1 MTKLVSKVLMPLV
14 DENLRR
20 LLSMRALSMGAQLI
34 VILFAEYYLD
44 LSLPLNLIGITLICL
59 VVWSVF
65 TLFLLTQLDSISSD
79 FFFFQLV
86 IDVLALAVFLYL
98 TGGATNPFAWF
109 LLVPHSVAATLLPKV
124 YVWLMAILTS
134 LTYTLLVFFHRP
146 LIHLD
151 HPMEMGAGDHFSE
164 HIVGMWI
171 GFVLLTALMAYF
183 VAGMAGSLRNR
194 NESLVKMKEQIFRDE
209 RLVALGTMAASA
221 AHELGT
227 PLGTMDVVA
236 HELSLELEPLN
247 NASFNN
253 QLSIIQGQ
261 IKRCKNVL
269 SAITQTATMDQYDT
283 GQLLKVGEYFHK
295 ALAQWRLSHLDVNFI
310 KIIKGKEPEPKLVS
324 DIALTYAFI
333 NILDNAADASPSFVQ
348 VTLDWDSE
356 QVILLIE
363 DQGNGMD
370 ASQLAVLGA
379 QMVSSK
385 EAGLGIGTYL
395 AKASIERIGGEIR
408 WESRS
413 PKGLRVSITIPFS
426 I

>member
-1 MTKLVSKVLMPLV
+1 MTKMVSKVLPLV

-20 LLSMRALSMGAQLI
+20 LLSMRALSIGVQFIA
-34 VILFAEYYLD
+34 ILFAEYYLG
-44 LSLPLNLIGITLICL
+44 LSLPLHLIMATLICL
-59 VVWSVF
+59 LIWSFF
-65 TLFLLTQLDSISSD
+65 TLFLLKRLDSISSN

-86 IDVLALAVFLYL
+86 IDVLALALVLYL
-98 TGGATNPFAWF
+98 SGGATNPFAWF
-109 LLVPHSVAATLLPKV
+109 LLVPHSVAATLLPKA
-124 YVWLMAILTS
+124 YVWLMACLTS
-134 LTYTLLVFFHRP
+134 LSYTLLVFFHQP
-146 LIHLD
+146 LMYVD
-151 HPMEMGAGDHFSE
+151 HPLGMGVNGHFSD
-164 HIVGMWI
+164 HIIGMWV
-171 GFVLLTALMAYF
+171 GFVLLTALMSYF

-209 RLVALGTMAASA
+209 RLVALGSMAASA

-236 HELSLELEPLN
+236 HELALELEPLK

-283 GQLLKVGEYFHK
+283 GQLLKVGKYFHK

-333 NILDNAADASPSFVQ
+333 NILDNAADASPSFVR
-348 VTLDWDSE
+348 VTLDWNKE

-413 PKGLRVSITIPFS
+413 PKGLRVSITIPLS